1 MKSRHNLQAMP
12 HLVPQ
17 AALSA
22 LCLNVLCVSV
32 YSKVVFI
39 DIRSR
44 LRTAIDDTNE
54 TLELL
59 LTPRTHT
66 TSEQLRS
73 DHAARSKHGDPA

>member
-1 MKSRHNLQAMP
+1 M
-12 HLVPQ
+12 
-17 AALSA
+17 
-22 LCLNVLCVSV
+22 SV
-32 YSKVVFI
+32 YSKVLFI